1 MPTSAMRR
9 ASPTEKAPARPRLS
23 LSIQIASGAGD
34 IPVDRPQLRRWVGAS
49 IDRDAV
55 LSLRLVGSREARQLN
70 AQFRGRD
77 YATNVLTF
85 AYGPAAGDS
94 GPLEGDIVIC
104 MPVLRREARTQR
116 KTARAHLAHLVV
128 HGTLHAMGLDHEED
142 AQALEM
148 ASRETAILR
157 RFRIADPYR

>member
-1 MPTSAMRR
+1 MRR
-9 ASPTEKAPARPRLS
+9 ASPTEKAQARPRLS
-23 LSIQIASGAGD
+23 LSIQIAPGAGD
-34 IPVDRPQLRRWVGAS
+34 IPVDRPQLRRWVGAA

-70 AQFRGRD
+70 ARFRDRD

-85 AYGPAAGDS
+85 AYGPAAGDA
-94 GPLEGDIVIC
+94 GPLGGDIVIC
-104 MPVLRREARTQR
+104 MPVLRREARAQR

-128 HGTLHAMGLDHEED
+128 HGTLHAMGLDHEDD
-142 AQALEM
+142 AQARVM
-148 ASRETAILR
+148 GSRETAILR